1 MNSNMMA
8 VIKKEFTRFFTDKR
22 MVLTTLIM
30 PGLMIYLLYSVMG
43 QGLSSQF
50 AGGDEKPKAQ
60 VVSLP
65 ASMGSMGQDAPLEF
79 TGISGQQEKDAAM
92 DALAEGSGDY
102 QLLVCFPENF
112 DEEALASGT
121 PY

>member
-65 ASMGSMGQDAPLEF
+65 ASMGSMGQDARC
-79 TGISGQQEKDAAM
+79 
-92 DALAEGSGDY
+92 
-102 QLLVCFPENF
+102 V
-112 DEEALASGT
+112 
-121 PY
+121 

>member
-65 ASMGSMGQDAPLEF
+65 ASMGSMGPWTLWQK
-79 TGISGQQEKDAAM
+79 G
-92 DALAEGSGDY
+92 AEITSFWY
-102 QLLVCFPENF
+102 
-112 DEEALASGT
+112 ASRKILT
-121 PY
+121 RK